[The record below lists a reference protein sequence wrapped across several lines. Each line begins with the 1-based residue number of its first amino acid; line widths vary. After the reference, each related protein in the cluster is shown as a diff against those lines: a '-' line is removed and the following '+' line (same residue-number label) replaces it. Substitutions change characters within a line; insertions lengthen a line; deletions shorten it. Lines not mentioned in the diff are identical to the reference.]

1 MSRIK
6 PLRYVHQFVDRHGH
20 ARYYFRRSGVRK
32 PLPGMPWSSEF
43 MAAYSAM
50 LTYPALPVAVAHQ
63 AGVGSVAGAVK
74 GYLASAEFIG
84 LAATTR
90 VARRCIL
97 EKFAKEHGHRRIAE
111 LERRHVNDLLKAFA
125 GKPGAGRNFVAAL
138 RVLVRYAVVVG
149 LRSDDPTTG
158 IKMPKL
164 APGGH
169 YTWNED
175 DIAAFE
181 RRHPVGTKARLALA
195 LLLYSG
201 QRRADVI
208 GLGWQHVRNGYLHLR
223 QQKTGR
229 SLAIPL
235 HSELEAVLAATPA
248 DNMTFLVSERGR
260 PFHPDSFTYWFKE
273 RCIEAGLPKRA
284 GPHGLRKACCRRL
297 AEAGCSVKVI
307 AAISGHASLREVQRY
322 TDAAESRASRP

>member
-1 MSRIK
+1 
-6 PLRYVHQFVDRHGH
+6 
-20 ARYYFRRSGVRK
+20 
-32 PLPGMPWSSEF
+32 
-43 MAAYSAM
+43 
-50 LTYPALPVAVAHQ
+50 
-63 AGVGSVAGAVK
+63 
-74 GYLASAEFIG
+74 
-84 LAATTR
+84 
-90 VARRCIL
+90 
-97 EKFAKEHGHRRIAE
+97 
-111 LERRHVNDLLKAFA
+111 
-125 GKPGAGRNFVAAL
+125 
-138 RVLVRYAVVVG
+138 
-149 LRSDDPTTG
+149 
-158 IKMPKL
+158 
-164 APGGH
+164 
-169 YTWNED
+169 
-175 DIAAFE
+175 
-181 RRHPVGTKARLALA
+181 

-273 RCIEAGLPKRA
+273 RCTDAGLPKRA

-322 TDAAESRASRP
+322 TDAAEQLKLAEQGIAAISRTPSGKSGGRKWQPAQKANKTGS